1 MIANRRQVFPRNSRL
16 VSQSDFQHVFSGA
29 RKIANRSFTVLLR
42 KNSCQQAR
50 LGMAISKKI
59 ARRAV
64 DRNRIKRH
72 VRENFRSLGQQMDH
86 VDIVV
91 LGRNGIAKR
100 NRYELAN
107 DINELFSRL
116 LVN

>member
-1 MIANRRQVFPRNSRL
+1 MIVNRQQGFPRNTRL
-16 VSQSDFQHVFSGA
+16 VSQADFQHVFAGA
-29 RKIANRSFTVLLR
+29 RKIANRSFTVLVR

-64 DRNRIKRH
+64 DRNRIKRQI
-72 VRENFRSLGQQMDH
+72 RESFRCQGQQMDH

-91 LGRNGIAKR
+91 LGRQGITAR
-100 NRYELAN
+100 NRHELAS

-116 LVN
+116 RA